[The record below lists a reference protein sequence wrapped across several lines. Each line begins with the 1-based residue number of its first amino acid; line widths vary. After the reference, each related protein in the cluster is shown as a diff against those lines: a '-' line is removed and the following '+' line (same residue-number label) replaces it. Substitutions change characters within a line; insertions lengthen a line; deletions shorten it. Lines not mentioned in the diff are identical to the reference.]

1 MSFECLLSTEQFT
14 YAATHGDSCPRK
26 LMAHG
31 CPGNAQLVTDLAQ
44 GTTFGLQV
52 GCTLN
57 VHRATV
63 TSLSR
68 LEFGLA
74 RARIGES
81 LPRVRRLTEGRR
93 SSGSPPGCYALSGG
107 VSSCRSI
114 PRRISSI
121 FLRCSSTNRILSS
134 SCRSPSSSGW
144 TKSRLGV
151 TTSRRCSSTSQC
163 REPISAA

>member
-68 LEFGLA
+68 LEFDSRG
-74 RARIGES
+74 RES
-81 LPRVRRLTEGRR
+81 
-93 SSGSPPGCYALSGG
+93 
-107 VSSCRSI
+107 VSHF
-114 PRRISSI
+114 P
-121 FLRCSSTNRILSS
+121 
-134 SCRSPSSSGW
+134 
-144 TKSRLGV
+144 
-151 TTSRRCSSTSQC
+151 
-163 REPISAA
+163 A